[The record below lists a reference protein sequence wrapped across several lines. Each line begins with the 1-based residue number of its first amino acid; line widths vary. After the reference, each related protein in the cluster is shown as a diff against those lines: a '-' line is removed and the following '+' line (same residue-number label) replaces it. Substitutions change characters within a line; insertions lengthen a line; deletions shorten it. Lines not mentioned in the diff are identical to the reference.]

1 MRRPTSPG
9 LPAPPSC
16 LQCSCKPRLTTNVS
30 GVRHEAGTE
39 ACDRQQKPKNL
50 LPSVLCSLVLFC
62 FVFLTE
68 NKIGSQNKVSQSVLS
83 PPVSLTLNCK
93 MFTSAQGSRFS
104 GMWAWGGTGGRVDTF
119 SLVTHAGLFSTP
131 PARQLPCFSCSET
144 NCLVRKLPR
153 PLLRLPAGFRLSQK
167 FGEGALG
174 RVLQLHR
181 TPSNVHS
188 RLIKIVSVSRT

>member
-1 MRRPTSPG
+1 MTVSRSPRTSY
-9 LPAPPSC
+9 PAFSA
-16 LQCSCKPRLTTNVS
+16 S
-30 GVRHEAGTE
+30 AF
-39 ACDRQQKPKNL
+39 
-50 LPSVLCSLVLFC
+50 VLFC
-62 FVFLTE
+62 FLTE

-119 SLVTHAGLFSTP
+119 SLVTHAGLFSL
-131 PARQLPCFSCSET
+131 PARQLPRFSCSET

-153 PLLRLPAGFRLSQK
+153 PLLWLPARFRLSQK